1 MVRRLVL
8 AALLAVVAAGCTGDG
23 DDGTS
28 VPVPSVGTTTG
39 GDQTGAGA
47 SPSPS
52 ATGVSVSE
60 NCDDIIPFT
69 EVVRI
74 VAVPLGGAMNRVY
87 ADDFPADSGRTARL
101 TCQYGVR
108 PAPAGG
114 GEAPPPQ
121 VEIAVS
127 GYVDAAAAA
136 ARVEDTVGSAR
147 SAGQQIEAQAA
158 SGQDGFLIADAEG
171 ITYVAAIGDS
181 TLVVTLARQ
190 VVPADAERVVLLGLA
205 GAAMGNPD
213 ATPTPTPAVT

>member
-8 AALLAVVAAGCTGDG
+8 AALLAVVAAGCSGDG
-23 DDGTS
+23 DGEAT
-28 VPVPSVGTTTG
+28 VPSVGTTTG
-39 GDQTGAGA
+39 DGQTGAGA

-87 ADDFPADSGRTARL
+87 ADDFPAESGRTARL

-114 GEAPPPQ
+114 EAPPPQ

-127 GYVDAAAAA
+127 GYVDEAAAT

-158 SGQDGFLIADAEG
+158 GGQDGFLIADAAG
-171 ITYVAAIGDS
+171 ITYVAAVGDS
-181 TLVVTLARQ
+181 TLVVTLARD

-205 GAAMGNPD
+205 ESAMGAPST
-213 ATPTPTPAVT
+213 TPTPTPAVT